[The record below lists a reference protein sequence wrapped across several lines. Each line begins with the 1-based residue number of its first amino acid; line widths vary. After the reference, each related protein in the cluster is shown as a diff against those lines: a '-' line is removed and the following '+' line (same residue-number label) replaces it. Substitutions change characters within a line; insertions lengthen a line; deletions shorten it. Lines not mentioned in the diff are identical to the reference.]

1 MYIVSYIKMFFYLIK
16 MICIAF
22 ITLQF
27 LPKITGQF
35 YLLAKAKSYWHLV
48 SVDFRP

>member
-1 MYIVSYIKMFFYLIK
+1 MFSRQISLKQDKFNKAKSWMVKMLVIFKF
-16 MICIAF
+16 CIEF

-35 YLLAKAKSYWHLV
+35 YLLAKA
-48 SVDFRP
+48 